1 MYGPFRHYIQPY
13 KKHIVVGLAAIAIGQ
28 AAAARVPLLL
38 GDVVNSIDLASP
50 DQTLDLVYLMVA
62 QILGLALVVAAGS
75 YAMRRFLGHAS
86 THIEYDIRTAYF
98 THLMKLPLAYYQQH
112 KTGDLMARAT
122 NDLSSVRIF
131 FMYGVRG
138 LAEITLTL
146 GFTITLMCLINL
158 RLALIVLVPLLILS
172 LFVFR
177 MAGLVHAQFGAIQRY
192 FGLMSNFI
200 QENLSG
206 IRVVKAYVQGEAQ
219 TAAFDKLNTSYLDKN
234 NLLIQTHA
242 KYRPFTH
249 LVASIGLGLNL
260 WFGGHA
266 LIAGSISMGDFVAMN
281 AYLTVLIRP
290 IAYIGWI
297 VDRMQRALVAM
308 RRINEVLHA
317 EPPVEKPR
325 FSAGGRSL
333 AGNILFRNL
342 EFSYGE
348 HRILR
353 SIELEI
359 PAGSTLGIC
368 GRVGSGKTT
377 MVRLIPRLIRSNP
390 NELLLDGVPIEDWPL
405 DLIRSSVG
413 YVSQNPFLFSNSIRA
428 NLAYG
433 RSEAPEDWVA
443 EMATMAELSKDV
455 TKFTD
460 GFATLIGERGV
471 TLSGGQKQ
479 RTTLGRALMMEPKI
493 LILDD
498 ALSAVDTR
506 TENAI
511 LNNLSGFLKERTAIV
526 VAHRVSTLRLAD
538 HIIVLDDGAISE
550 RGTHRELIAAGG
562 FYAELVNR
570 QELTAKLEAM

>member
-131 FMYGVRG
+131 FLYGVRG

-219 TAAFDKLNTSYLDKN
+219 TAAFDKLNTSYLDK
-234 NLLIQTHA
+234 
-242 KYRPFTH
+242 
-249 LVASIGLGLNL
+249 
-260 WFGGHA
+260 
-266 LIAGSISMGDFVAMN
+266 
-281 AYLTVLIRP
+281 
-290 IAYIGWI
+290 
-297 VDRMQRALVAM
+297 DRL
-308 RRINEVLHA
+308 
-317 EPPVEKPR
+317 
-325 FSAGGRSL
+325 
-333 AGNILFRNL
+333 
-342 EFSYGE
+342 SY
-348 HRILR
+348 
-353 SIELEI
+353 
-359 PAGSTLGIC
+359 
-368 GRVGSGKTT
+368 
-377 MVRLIPRLIRSNP
+377 
-390 NELLLDGVPIEDWPL
+390 
-405 DLIRSSVG
+405 
-413 YVSQNPFLFSNSIRA
+413 
-428 NLAYG
+428 
-433 RSEAPEDWVA
+433 
-443 EMATMAELSKDV
+443 
-455 TKFTD
+455 
-460 GFATLIGERGV
+460 
-471 TLSGGQKQ
+471 
-479 RTTLGRALMMEPKI
+479 
-493 LILDD
+493 
-498 ALSAVDTR
+498 
-506 TENAI
+506 
-511 LNNLSGFLKERTAIV
+511 
-526 VAHRVSTLRLAD
+526 
-538 HIIVLDDGAISE
+538 
-550 RGTHRELIAAGG
+550 
-562 FYAELVNR
+562 
-570 QELTAKLEAM
+570 